1 MEKFLNLVRSNN
13 MVQAVLCIAFGLFLM
28 IYPSITV
35 QGVILLFGVALAVMG
50 AAGLVSYFRQRSV
63 RYRDS
68 GTLMSAVF
76 YVIIALIAFIFPKVI
91 AGFFSVVLGVVLIL
105 LAIVNV
111 VRAFGLRAFGSGI
124 WIAVLATAVLVGI
137 GGVLIVVNPW
147 GASMTFVLV
156 LGATFIVNGAVDL
169 FIEPAGFRAGRR
181 LCCGA
186 STSRDSAPLGRPGAV
201 RRGKSRRSG
210 SSTPSAPTRWTR
222 PSFLPMPAH

>member
-1 MEKFLNLVRSNN
+1 MEKFLNVVRSNN

-35 QGVILLFGVALAVMG
+35 QGIIMLFGVALALMG
-50 AAGLVSYFRQRSV
+50 AAGLLSYFRQRSV

-68 GTLMSAVF
+68 GTLMAAVF
-76 YVIIALIAFIFPKVI
+76 YVIIAIIAIIAFVFPKVI

-111 VRAFGLRAFGSGI
+111 VRAFGLRAFGSSI
-124 WIAVLATAVLVGI
+124 WIAVLAAAVAVGI

-156 LGATFIVNGAVDL
+156 LGATFVANGAVDL
-169 FIEPAGFRAGRR
+169 FIEWY
-181 LCCGA
+181 
-186 STSRDSAPLGRPGAV
+186 TRDSEKKVGTFM
-201 RRGKSRRSG
+201 RR
-210 SSTPSAPTRWTR
+210 
-222 PSFLPMPAH
+222 

>member
-35 QGVILLFGVALAVMG
+35 QGIILLFGVALAVMG

-76 YVIIALIAFIFPKVI
+76 YVINALIAFIYPKEI
-91 AGFFSVVLGVVLIL
+91 AGFFTVLLGEVLIL

-111 VRAFGLRAFGSGI
+111 VRAFGLRAFGSSI

-156 LGATFIVNGAVDL
+156 PGATFIVNGAVDL
-169 FIEPAGFRAGRR
+169 FIEWY
-181 LCCGA
+181 
-186 STSRDSAPLGRPGAV
+186 TRDSEKKAGGI
-201 RRGKSRRSG
+201 SRR
-210 SSTPSAPTRWTR
+210 
-222 PSFLPMPAH
+222 

>member
-1 MEKFLNLVRSNN
+1 MEKFLNVVRSNN

-35 QGVILLFGVALAVMG
+35 QGIIMLFGVALALMG
-50 AAGLVSYFRQRSV
+50 AAGLLSYFRQRSV

-68 GTLMSAVF
+68 GTLMAAVF
-76 YVIIALIAFIFPKVI
+76 YVIIAIIAFVFPKVI

-111 VRAFGLRAFGSGI
+111 VRAFGLRAFGSSI
-124 WIAVLATAVLVGI
+124 WIAVLAAVGI

-156 LGATFIVNGAVDL
+156 LGATFVANGAVDL
-169 FIEPAGFRAGRR
+169 FIEWY
-181 LCCGA
+181 
-186 STSRDSAPLGRPGAV
+186 TRDSEKKVGTFM
-201 RRGKSRRSG
+201 RR
-210 SSTPSAPTRWTR
+210 
-222 PSFLPMPAH
+222 